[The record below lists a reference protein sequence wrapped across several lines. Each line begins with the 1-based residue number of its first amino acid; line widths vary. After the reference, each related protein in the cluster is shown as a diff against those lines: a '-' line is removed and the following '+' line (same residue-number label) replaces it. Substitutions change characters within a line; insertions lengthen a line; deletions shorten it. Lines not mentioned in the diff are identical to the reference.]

1 MHHPDL
7 FTPGGYLSQLQAL
20 GPGWQQPI
28 APATRMSAAEH
39 VQKSD
44 AAAEPQKSKPSKE
57 SLEPSVKPVSPD
69 GVEPGA
75 FNKAAGKT
83 YVLFEG
89 TVIETVLT
97 NRLDG
102 SFAGPV
108 NCLVTND
115 VYSHDRQ
122 HVLIPA
128 GSKVLGDADKVNTF
142 GQQRLAVAFHRLIM
156 PDGYSVSLDQFK
168 GLDQIGATALRD
180 KVNNHYLKIFG
191 ASLAVGVLGGIA
203 EAGTG
208 DVFTES
214 ALDRARMG
222 FGESSALAGEQ
233 ILDRFLNILPT
244 ITIREGHRVKVYLSN
259 DLLLPDY
266 TQHDMDPDL

>member
-1 MHHPDL
+1 
-7 FTPGGYLSQLQAL
+7 
-20 GPGWQQPI
+20 
-28 APATRMSAAEH
+28 MSAAE
-39 VQKSD
+39 QRSD

-75 FNKAAGKT
+75 FNKSAGKT

-89 TVIETVLT
+89 TVIETVLM

-108 NCLVTND
+108 NCLVAND

-191 ASLAVGVLGGIA
+191 ASLAIGVLGGIA

-266 TQHDMDPDL
+266 AEHDMDPDL